1 MRPRTG
7 SMEREVKLSVPEGFR
22 RPPLGG
28 LRAVSAGPA
37 TSRRYTT
44 AYHDSGDL
52 VLAAWGCSLRFRS
65 AEGWTVKLPAL
76 PDGQALARPEHTFEG
91 PPDTPPAQ
99 ALALVAGYLRGR
111 AVVPVAR
118 ARTTRRSQRLAGADG
133 RPVLEVVDDTVTP
146 LDGSAAR
153 RLRQLEVELLD
164 PSAEDALE
172 TVLRRLRRAGAR
184 AGDPRT
190 KYEWLLADRRPVPEV
205 VVPHLDRTA
214 RLSDAITATIGH
226 SVSRLLHADA
236 ATRAGDDP
244 EAVHDARV
252 AARRLRSDLRSFAD
266 VLEADWSAHLRAE
279 LEWAGDALGAVRDP
293 EVLALRLEADAQRL
307 SDPAAALRVV
317 DVLRADRAAAR
328 SALSEVMS
336 GARYLALL
344 DALVHAARAPLF
356 RIPADVPALDLL
368 APAVDRAWR
377 RLRKAERA
385 AEREPTDDTLH
396 RLRIRAKQAR
406 YAAES
411 LTPLLGKQTA
421 RFARR
426 AMRLQDVLGRHQ
438 DAVVASVWLRERA
451 VDADAF
457 VAGELAGIELAARQ
471 RAREEWPDAWQALR
485 QVRPST
491 WR

>member
-1 MRPRTG
+1 
-7 SMEREVKLSVPEGFR
+7 MERELKLSVPEGFR

-37 TSRRYTT
+37 TTRRYTT

-52 VLAAWGCSLRFRS
+52 ALAAWGCSLRFRS
-65 AEGWTVKLPAL
+65 AEGWTVKLAAV

-91 PPDTPPAQ
+91 PPDAPPAG
-99 ALALVAGYLRGR
+99 ALAIVAGYLRGR

-118 ARTTRRSQRLAGADG
+118 ARTTRRSQRLTGANG
-133 RPVLEVVDDTVTP
+133 RALLEVVDDTVTP
-146 LDGSAAR
+146 LDGTAAR

-164 PSAEDALE
+164 PSAEDVLE
-172 TVLRRLRRAGAR
+172 VVLRRLRRAGAR

-190 KYEWLLADRRPVPEV
+190 KYEWLLADRRPAPEV
-205 VVPHLDRTA
+205 VVPHLDQSA
-214 RLSDAITATIGH
+214 HLSEAIRATIGGA
-226 SVSRLLHADA
+226 VRRLLHADA

-244 EAVHDARV
+244 DAVHDARV

-266 VLEADWSAHLRAE
+266 VLETGWSGHLGAE

-293 EVLALRLEADAQRL
+293 EVLMLRLQADAQRL
-307 SDPAAALRVV
+307 TEPAAAMAVV
-317 DVLRADRAAAR
+317 EVLRAGRAAAR
-328 SALSEVMS
+328 TALSEVMT

-344 DALVHAARAPLF
+344 DALVLAARSPLF
-356 RIPADVPALDLL
+356 RVPADVPALDLL

-377 RLRKAERA
+377 RLRKGAGE
-385 AEREPTDDTLH
+385 AEREPTDQTLH
-396 RLRIRAKQAR
+396 RVRIRAKQAR

-411 LTPLLGKQTA
+411 LTPLLGKPAA

-426 AMRLQDVLGRHQ
+426 ATRLQDVLGRHQ
-438 DAVVASVWLRERA
+438 DAVVASEWLREQA
-451 VDADAF
+451 ASADAGAAF
-457 VAGELAGIELAARQ
+457 VMGELTGIELVARQ
-471 RAREEWPDAWQALR
+471 QAREEWRDAWQALR